1 MAEFALPVSK
11 QSKAWKKSHKRGNA
25 FPMGTRR
32 QAGSARGFAIM
43 MANKGQLT
51 RGELGTIVKRT
62 EKAGLKPARITGKK
76 GSYKLATTERKKS
89 NMATKRRGKKKTT
102 RRVRRPKSFR
112 GTRKGQVRKTARR
125 AYQPKRRARRGARR
139 NPKGI
144 LQTPGAQ
151 YGLAAV
157 AGAAA
162 ATFLTDMASQPGSP
176 ASRLEFNLGQF
187 RVPAAVTGAILTILG
202 SRFLVRRAKTRQIL
216 TAAAAGMLA
225 PVAINQTQMLYAKQ
239 VAGAADMRRA
249 ALVSGT
255 HRARSTGQGPQYG
268 GGYRAVRAGPHRPQ
282 GVGNPANNYNSAAH
296 FSGDLIPT

>member
-32 QAGSARGFAIM
+32 QAGSARGFAVM
-43 MANKGQLT
+43 MANKGKLT

-62 EKAGLKPARITGKK
+62 EKAGLNPARITGKK

-89 NMATKRRGKKKTT
+89 TMATKRRGKKKTT

-112 GTRKGQVRKTARR
+112 GTRAGQARKTARR
-125 AYQPKRRARRGARR
+125 AYQPKRRAARGARR

-162 ATFLTDMASQPGSP
+162 ATVLTDMASTAGSP
-176 ASRLEFNLGQF
+176 ASKLEFKLGTF
-187 RVPAAVTGAILTILG
+187 TIPAAVTGAILTILG
-202 SRFLVRRAKTRQIL
+202 SKFLVKRAKTRQLL

-225 PVAINQTQMLYAKQ
+225 PVAINRTQKMYSTQ
-239 VAGAADMRRA
+239 IAGAAEMRRA
-249 ALVSGT
+249 ALTSKGSG
-255 HRARSTGQGPQYG
+255 SPQYG
-268 GGYRAVRAGPHRPQ
+268 RGFRAVTARTGPAPS
-282 GVGNPANNYNSAAH
+282 ASYNSAAH